1 MSTCQCCCSVAQW
14 CPALWTAAR
23 QASLS
28 FTLSHSLLKLTSIE
42 SVMPPNHLILCH
54 PLLLPSISPSI
65 RGFSSESALCIR
77 WPKYWS
83 SSFSITPSNE
93 YSGLLS
99 FRMDLFSLLS
109 KLVLW
114 TLKCDFHIIWRG
126 GWRPY
131 LEECGILRP
140 RPGIKPAPPALGEQS
155 LNHWTARKSP
165 HIIFM
170 CYKL

>member
-1 MSTCQCCCSVAQW
+1 MSHQSVQSLSYVQTLCDPIPCPSPTLRVYSNSFMST
-14 CPALWTAAR
+14 
-23 QASLS
+23 
-28 FTLSHSLLKLTSIE
+28 E
-42 SVMPPNHLILCH
+42 SVMSSNHLILCH

-131 LEECGILRP
+131 LEECGILLP

>member
-1 MSTCQCCCSVAQW
+1 MSFSCSVIADSLKLIDYCIRLPCLSPSPGACSKFGDAIQ
-14 CPALWTAAR
+14 PFHPLS
-23 QASLS
+23 SLS
-28 FTLSHSLLKLTSIE
+28 PPAFNLSQHQGL
-42 SVMPPNHLILCH
+42 
-54 PLLLPSISPSI
+54 
-65 RGFSSESALCIR
+65 FQSALCIM

-126 GWRPY
+126 G
-131 LEECGILRP
+131 GGHTLRSVGSYFP
-140 RPGIKPAPPALGEQS
+140 DQGSNLHPLHWENRVLTTGLPG
-155 LNHWTARKSP
+155 SP
-165 HIIFM
+165 LI
-170 CYKL
+170 